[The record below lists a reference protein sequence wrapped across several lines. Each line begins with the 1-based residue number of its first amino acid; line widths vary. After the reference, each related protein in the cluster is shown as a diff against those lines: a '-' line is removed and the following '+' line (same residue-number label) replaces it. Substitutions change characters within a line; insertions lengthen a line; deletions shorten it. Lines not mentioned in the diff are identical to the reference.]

1 MKILFVCTHNRCR
14 SILAEAIANHVGAGV
29 IEARSAGSQP
39 SGVVH
44 PLSIQYLSEAG
55 IPTQGLHSKSWSD
68 MKDWVP
74 DVVITVCD
82 SAAGEACPLWL
93 GNAIRAHWGLPD
105 PSRLQA
111 ADDEVAQAFRNT
123 IDVLKQ
129 RISRLLAANVAAM
142 GKEDMKHLLDTLG
155 QS

>member
-14 SILAEAIANHVGAGV
+14 SILAEAIANHAGAGV

-55 IPTQGLHSKSWSD
+55 IPTEGLHSKSWHD
-68 MKDWVP
+68 MTGWAP

-93 GNAIRAHWGLPD
+93 GNAMRVHWGMAD
-105 PSRLQA
+105 PSRLQGT
-111 ADDEVAQAFRNT
+111 DDEVAQAFRNT
-123 IDVLKQ
+123 IGILVQRINRLVAANAASMDKQALKQ
-129 RISRLLAANVAAM
+129 
-142 GKEDMKHLLDTLG
+142 LLDTLG
-155 QS
+155 ES